1 MQISCTSKNLD
12 IHHNRVYHRHMA
24 QGRQTVFW
32 CEFGLQIK
40 RIEFRCLRYN
50 LEESRVNTFGLAQQK
65 YTPAGVDPLPS
76 CPLYRFD
83 FHNECA
89 NRAQAATEP
98 LLQSI

>member
-40 RIEFRCLRYN
+40 RIEYRCLRYN
-50 LEESRVNTFGLAQQK
+50 LEESRVNTFGLAQHL
-65 YTPAGVDPLPS
+65 TSSLPQRS
-76 CPLYRFD
+76 QGLRDAPKVHSR
-83 FHNECA
+83 
-89 NRAQAATEP
+89 RRRST
-98 LLQSI
+98 SILSAVSI